1 MIKTTPNPLKG
12 AFVNRKERRE
22 RKGTAKPLR
31 PLRSL
36 RLKISRSLR
45 LNKAPFRGLGV
56 KAPFRGLGVVMAFL
70 LASCSPAVNEH
81 LASSTHTAAA
91 SRERDSVV
99 VVVRDSTA
107 TRTVRDTVY
116 VERWRTLWRD
126 RTTVRTDTV
135 VRTDTLRSAIVQ
147 RVSEPA
153 PRGWWARF
161 VSAVGYA
168 ALATAAVWLVGKA
181 RGIWGTRR
189 R

>member
-1 MIKTTPNPLKG
+1 
-12 AFVNRKERRE
+12 
-22 RKGTAKPLR
+22 
-31 PLRSL
+31 
-36 RLKISRSLR
+36 
-45 LNKAPFRGLGV
+45 
-56 KAPFRGLGVVMAFL
+56 MAFL

-81 LASSTHTAAA
+81 LAATA
-91 SRERDSVV
+91 SEQHRSHGRDSVV
-99 VVVRDSTA
+99 LVIRDSTA

-161 VSAVGYA
+161 VSGVGYA
-168 ALATAAVWLVGKA
+168 ALGIAAAALAWGASRLVRKLKG
-181 RGIWGTRR
+181 G
-189 R
+189 

>member
-56 KAPFRGLGVVMAFL
+56 LLLAF
-70 LASCSPAVNEH
+70 ASCSPAVNEH

>member
-1 MIKTTPNPLKG
+1 
-12 AFVNRKERRE
+12 
-22 RKGTAKPLR
+22 
-31 PLRSL
+31 
-36 RLKISRSLR
+36 
-45 LNKAPFRGLGV
+45 
-56 KAPFRGLGVVMAFL
+56 MAFL

>member
-1 MIKTTPNPLKG
+1 MTPKDFL
-12 AFVNRKERRE
+12 NRKER
-22 RKGTAKPLR
+22 KGRRGIAVSLRPLR
-31 PLRSL
+31 PLR
-36 RLKISRSLR
+36 
-45 LNKAPFRGLGV
+45 LNKARPLRLV

-70 LASCSPAVNEH
+70 LLASCSPMVNDH
-81 LASSTHTAAA
+81 LAATASSERETTRTA
-91 SRERDSVV
+91 RDSVV
-99 VVVRDSTA
+99 LVIRDSTA